1 MHGLQDLYHE
11 GISLLQPNHNLNGEM
26 IMGMFSRIND
36 IVQANINAMLD
47 KAEDPEK
54 IIRLIIQEM
63 EETLVEVRTDAA
75 RYIAQQKTLNR
86 HIDATSKQVN
96 GWQDKAQL
104 AMNNDKESLAKAAL
118 VEKQKYVA
126 KLTSLEEQQ
135 AHLSETIE
143 KIQQDTSRLNTKL
156 AEAKAKQK
164 TLVQRKNT
172 AQTRL
177 KVKQADHESKID
189 DAMMRFE
196 NYEQRIDYL
205 EAQVDA
211 YDLSKSSEASSLQA
225 QFDAMEN
232 DETIEKEL
240 AELKKKKVA

>member
-1 MHGLQDLYHE
+1 
-11 GISLLQPNHNLNGEM
+11 
-26 IMGMFSRIND
+26 MGMFSRIND

-75 RYIAQQKTLNR
+75 RYIAQQKTLAR
-86 HIDATSKQVN
+86 HIDAAKKEVD
-96 GWQDKAQL
+96 GWQHKAQI

-118 VEKQKYVA
+118 MEKQKYVA
-126 KLTSLEEQQ
+126 KLTSLEEQEG
-135 AHLSETIE
+135 HLADSIE
-143 KIQQDTSRLNTKL
+143 KIQGDTARLNTKL

-164 TLVQRKNT
+164 SLAQRRN
-172 AQTRL
+172 AAHTRL
-177 KVKQADHESKID
+177 KVKQADHEGKID

-196 NYEQRIDYL
+196 SYEQRIDHL

-211 YDLSKSSEASSLQA
+211 YDLTKSSEATSLQA
-225 QFDAMEN
+225 EFDAMQT
-232 DETIEKEL
+232 DETIEREL
-240 AELKKKKVA
+240 ADLKKSKVA

>member
-1 MHGLQDLYHE
+1 
-11 GISLLQPNHNLNGEM
+11 
-26 IMGMFSRIND
+26 MGMFSRIND

-75 RYIAQQKTLNR
+75 RYIAQQKTLAR
-86 HIDATSKQVN
+86 HIDAAKKEVD
-96 GWQDKAQL
+96 GWQHKAQI

-118 VEKQKYVA
+118 MEKQKYVV
-126 KLTSLEEQQ
+126 KLTSLEEQEG
-135 AHLSETIE
+135 HLADSIE
-143 KIQQDTSRLNTKL
+143 KIQGDTARLNTKL

-164 TLVQRKNT
+164 SLAQRRN
-172 AQTRL
+172 AAHTRL
-177 KVKQADHESKID
+177 KVKQADHEGKID

-196 NYEQRIDYL
+196 SYEQRIDHL

-211 YDLSKSSEASSLQA
+211 YDLTKSSEATSLQA
-225 QFDAMEN
+225 EFDAMQT
-232 DETIEKEL
+232 DETIEREL
-240 AELKKKKVA
+240 AELKKSKVA

>member
-1 MHGLQDLYHE
+1 
-11 GISLLQPNHNLNGEM
+11 
-26 IMGMFSRIND
+26 MGMFSRIND

-86 HIDATSKQVN
+86 HIAATTKQID

-126 KLTSLEEQQ
+126 KLTSLEEQLS
-135 AHLSETIE
+135 HLTETIE

-172 AQTRL
+172 AHTRL

-211 YDLSKSSEASSLQA
+211 YDLAKSSEANSLQA

>member
-1 MHGLQDLYHE
+1 
-11 GISLLQPNHNLNGEM
+11 
-26 IMGMFSRIND
+26 MGMFSRIND

-75 RYIAQQKTLNR
+75 RYIAKQKTLAR
-86 HIDATSKQVN
+86 QIDGANKEIS

-118 VEKQKYVA
+118 IEKQKYVN
-126 KLTSLEEQQ
+126 KLASLEEQQ
-135 AHLSETIE
+135 KHLSESID
-143 KIQQDTSRLNTKL
+143 KIQQDTSRLNSKL

-164 TLVQRKNT
+164 TLVQRRNS

-189 DAMMRFE
+189 DAMTRFE

-211 YDLSKSSEASSLQA
+211 YDLTQSNEANSLQA
-225 QFDAMEN
+225 QFDAMQA
-232 DETIEKEL
+232 DEAIEKEL
-240 AELKKKKVA
+240 EELKKKKVA

>member
-1 MHGLQDLYHE
+1 
-11 GISLLQPNHNLNGEM
+11 
-26 IMGMFSRIND
+26 MGMFSRIND

-75 RYIAQQKTLNR
+75 RFIAQQKTLAR
-86 HIDATSKQVN
+86 HMASANKEVE
-96 GWQDKAQL
+96 GWQHKAQI

-118 VEKQKYVA
+118 
-126 KLTSLEEQQ
+126 
-135 AHLSETIE
+135 IE
-143 KIQQDTSRLNTKL
+143 KIQGDTARLNSKL

-164 TLVQRKNT
+164 TLVQRKHS

-177 KVKQADHESKID
+177 KVKQADHEGKID

-196 NYEQRIDYL
+196 SYEQRIDHL

-211 YDLSKSSEASSLQA
+211 YDLTKSNEATSLQA
-225 QFDAMEN
+225 EFDAMEA
-232 DETIEKEL
+232 DEAIEKEL

>member
-1 MHGLQDLYHE
+1 
-11 GISLLQPNHNLNGEM
+11 
-26 IMGMFSRIND
+26 MGMFSRIND

-75 RYIAQQKTLNR
+75 RYIAQQKTLTR
-86 HIDATSKQVN
+86 QMDAATKQIN

-104 AMNNDKESLAKAAL
+104 AMNNDKEALAKAAL
-118 VEKQKYVA
+118 IEKQKYVA
-126 KLTSLEEQQ
+126 TLTSLEEQQ
-135 AHLSETIE
+135 AHLTETIE
-143 KIQQDTSRLNTKL
+143 KIQEDTARLNSKL

-164 TLVQRKNT
+164 TLVQRRNS

-177 KVKQADHESKID
+177 KVKQASHESKID
-189 DAMMRFE
+189 DAMTRFE

-211 YDLSKSSEASSLQA
+211 YDLTKSSDAASLQA
-225 QFDAMEN
+225 QFDAMEA

>member
-1 MHGLQDLYHE
+1 
-11 GISLLQPNHNLNGEM
+11 
-26 IMGMFSRIND
+26 MGMFSRIND

-75 RYIAQQKTLNR
+75 RYIAQQKTLVR
-86 HIDATSKQVN
+86 HIDAATKEIN

-104 AMNNDKESLAKAAL
+104 AMNSDKETLAKAAL
-118 VEKQKYVA
+118 IEKQKYVA
-126 KLTSLEEQQ
+126 KLASLEEQQ
-135 AHLSETIE
+135 KHLSETVE
-143 KIQQDTSRLNTKL
+143 KIQQDTSRLNSKL

-164 TLVQRKNT
+164 TLVQRKNS

-189 DAMMRFE
+189 DAMTRFE

-211 YDLSKSSEASSLQA
+211 YDLTKSNEATSLQA
-225 QFDAMEN
+225 QFDAMEA
-232 DETIEKEL
+232 DEAIEKEL
-240 AELKKKKVA
+240 AELKKNKVA

>member
-1 MHGLQDLYHE
+1 
-11 GISLLQPNHNLNGEM
+11 
-26 IMGMFSRIND
+26 MGMFSRIND

-75 RYIAQQKTLNR
+75 RYIAQQKTLAR
-86 HIDATSKQVN
+86 HIDAAKKEVD
-96 GWQDKAQL
+96 GWQHKAQI

-118 VEKQKYVA
+118 IEKQKYVA
-126 KLTSLEEQQ
+126 KLTSLEEQEG
-135 AHLSETIE
+135 HLADSIE
-143 KIQQDTSRLNTKL
+143 KIQGDTARLNTKL

-164 TLVQRKNT
+164 SLAQRRN
-172 AQTRL
+172 AAHTRL
-177 KVKQADHESKID
+177 KVKQADHEGKID

-196 NYEQRIDYL
+196 SYEQRIDHL

-211 YDLSKSSEASSLQA
+211 YDLTKSSEATSLQA
-225 QFDAMEN
+225 EFDAMQT
-232 DETIEKEL
+232 DETIEREL
-240 AELKKKKVA
+240 AELKKSKVA

>member
-1 MHGLQDLYHE
+1 
-11 GISLLQPNHNLNGEM
+11 
-26 IMGMFSRIND
+26 MGMFSRIND

-75 RYIAQQKTLNR
+75 RYIAQQKTLAR
-86 HIDATSKQVN
+86 QIDATSKHIN

-104 AMNNDKESLAKAAL
+104 AMDNDKESLAKAAL
-118 VEKQKYVA
+118 IEKQKYVA

-135 AHLSETIE
+135 VHLTESIE
-143 KIQQDTSRLNTKL
+143 KIQADTGRLNSKL

-164 TLVQRKNT
+164 TLVQRKYS

-211 YDLSKSSEASSLQA
+211 YDLTKSDDATSLQA
-225 QFDAMEN
+225 QFDAMEA
-232 DETIEKEL
+232 DEVIEKEL
-240 AELKKKKVA
+240 EALKKKKVA

>member
-1 MHGLQDLYHE
+1 
-11 GISLLQPNHNLNGEM
+11 
-26 IMGMFSRIND
+26 MFSRIND

-75 RYIAQQKTLNR
+75 RYIAQQKTLAR
-86 HIDATSKQVN
+86 QIDATSKHIN

-104 AMNNDKESLAKAAL
+104 AMDNDKESLAKAAL
-118 VEKQKYVA
+118 IEKQKYVA

-135 AHLSETIE
+135 AHLTESIE
-143 KIQQDTSRLNTKL
+143 KIQADTGRLNSKL

-164 TLVQRKNT
+164 TLVQRKNS

-211 YDLSKSSEASSLQA
+211 YDLTKSDDATSLQA
-225 QFDAMEN
+225 QFDAMEAN
-232 DETIEKEL
+232 EVIEKEL
-240 AELKKKKVA
+240 EALKKKKVA

>member
-1 MHGLQDLYHE
+1 
-11 GISLLQPNHNLNGEM
+11 
-26 IMGMFSRIND
+26 MGMFSRIND

-75 RYIAQQKTLNR
+75 RYIAQQKTLAR
-86 HIDATSKQVN
+86 QIDNTNKEIAS
-96 GWQDKAQL
+96 WQDKAQL

-126 KLTSLEEQQ
+126 KLSSLQEQES
-135 AHLSETIE
+135 HLAESIE
-143 KIQQDTSRLNTKL
+143 KIQHDTSRLNTKM

-164 TLVQRKNT
+164 VLIQRKYS
-172 AQTRL
+172 AETRL
-177 KVKQADHESKID
+177 KVKQANHENKID
-189 DAMMRFE
+189 DAMSRFE
-196 NYEQRIDYL
+196 SYEQRIDYL

-211 YDLSKSSEASSLQA
+211 YDLTKSNEAASLSAEFQA
-225 QFDAMEN
+225 LEA
-232 DETIEKEL
+232 DETIEQEL
-240 AELKKKKVA
+240 AELKKNKVA

>member
-1 MHGLQDLYHE
+1 
-11 GISLLQPNHNLNGEM
+11 
-26 IMGMFSRIND
+26 MGMFSRIND

-75 RYIAQQKTLNR
+75 RYIAKQKTLAR
-86 HIDATSKQVN
+86 QIDGANKEIS

-118 VEKQKYVA
+118 IEKQKYVN
-126 KLTSLEEQQ
+126 KLASLEEQHK
-135 AHLSETIE
+135 HLSESID
-143 KIQQDTSRLNTKL
+143 KIQQDTSRPNSKL

-164 TLVQRKNT
+164 TLVQRKNS

-189 DAMMRFE
+189 DAMTRFE

-211 YDLSKSSEASSLQA
+211 YDLTQSNEANSLQA
-225 QFDAMEN
+225 QFDAMQA
-232 DETIEKEL
+232 DEAIEKEL
-240 AELKKKKVA
+240 EELKKKKVA